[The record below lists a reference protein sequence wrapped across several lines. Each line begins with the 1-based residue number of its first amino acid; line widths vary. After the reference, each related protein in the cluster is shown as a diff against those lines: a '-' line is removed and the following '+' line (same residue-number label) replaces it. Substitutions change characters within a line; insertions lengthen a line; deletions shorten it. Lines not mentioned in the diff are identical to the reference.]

1 MEKKKKLTRIEALR
15 ISLAWLGLILV
26 GSGCQPTAK
35 KEAEEISLPFFN
47 EATFTPMW
55 VKEGTAA
62 YDDIHTIAPFRFV
75 DQRGD
80 TVSNALTNGKVYV
93 ANFFFTLC
101 PSVCPRMSKNL
112 LRVQE
117 AFEASE
123 VVILSHT
130 VMPWADTVER
140 LQVYAELNDIRAD
153 QWHLLTGDKQEI
165 YSLARESYFA
175 DEGFGKTVTVEADFL
190 HTEKVILVDQQRRI
204 RGVYNGT
211 IPLEMARMIED
222 IQTLL

>member
-1 MEKKKKLTRIEALR
+1 MEKKKKLTLTKVLR
-15 ISLAWLGLILV
+15 TSLALLSLILV
-26 GSGCQPTAK
+26 GSACQPTAR
-35 KEAEEISLPFFN
+35 KEVAEIPLPFFN
-47 EATFTPMW
+47 EATFTPVW
-55 VKEGTAA
+55 VEVGKPDYKT
-62 YDDIHTIAPFRFV
+62 IHTIAPFQFV
-75 DQRGD
+75 DQQGD
-80 TVSNALTNGKVYV
+80 TVTNALTDGKVYV

-123 VVILSHT
+123 VLILSHT

-140 LQVYAELNDIRAD
+140 LQVYAELSDIQSD